1 MTKNR
6 IYDLFAVAMLMMTIA
21 APTTVAQAQNFSV
34 LYNFGTKSGDPWGPQ
49 NAGIVAQGRDGNL
62 YSTALHGGTSGFGTV
77 FKITPGGGL
86 TVLYSFDGAQG
97 ETPYGGL
104 TLGTDGNFYGTTY
117 YGGASNYGTVFKVT
131 PSGSLT
137 VLYSFTNGTDGAYP
151 LAPPIQ
157 GTDGNFYGTTS
168 QFNDGG
174 PGSLYKITS
183 SGKFTTLYHFD
194 VTHGSDPF
202 APLVLGNDGNFYGT
216 TNIGGANGYGEVFK
230 VTPSGK
236 LTVLYNFD
244 DTHGAYPVGPLVQ
257 GIDGNFYGTTSSGGT
272 GATSGVVF
280 KITAIG
286 RYTAL
291 HNINKTSDGF
301 QPYAGLVQATD
312 GNFYGANS
320 AGGAGDAGTIFK
332 ISPTNA
338 YKTLYDFDGT
348 TGSTPLVTLFQ
359 HTNGVLYGD
368 TEMGGTGSVSP
379 CTTGQCGVF
388 FSLNLGLKPFVSL
401 VSASGKVGQ
410 TVEVLGQGFTGT
422 KGVSFGGT
430 AATFKVVSSTYLT
443 ATVPS
448 GAVTGSVT
456 VTTPGGTL
464 TSNKQFRVTPQ
475 IISFKPTSGTVGTA
489 VQITGVSLTQ
499 TTEVTFGGVKATS
512 FKVNSDTQV
521 TATVPTGAKTGHIA
535 ITTAGGTVTSSG
547 IFTVT
552 Q

>member
-6 IYDLFAVAMLMMTIA
+6 ICDLFAVAMLIMTIA
-21 APTTVAQAQNFSV
+21 APTTIAQAQTFSV

-62 YSTALHGGTSGFGTV
+62 YTTALHGGTSGFGTV
-77 FKITPGGGL
+77 FKITPGGSL
-86 TVLYSFDGAQG
+86 TMLYSFDGAQG

-117 YGGASNYGTVFKVT
+117 YGGTSNAGTVFKVT

-137 VLYSFTNGTDGAYP
+137 VLYSFTNGNDGAYP
-151 LAPPIQ
+151 LAPPTQ

-174 PGSLYKITS
+174 PGSLYKITP
-183 SGKFTTLYHFD
+183 SGKFKTLYHFD

-202 APLVLGNDGNFYGT
+202 APLALGTDGNFYGT
-216 TNIGGANGYGEVFK
+216 TNIGGSDGFGEVFK

-244 DTHGAYPVGPLVQ
+244 NTHGSYPVGPLVQ
-257 GIDGNFYGTTSSGGT
+257 GSDGSFYGTASSGG
-272 GATSGVVF
+272 GANGGVVF
-280 KITAIG
+280 KITVTG
-286 RYTAL
+286 KYTVL
-291 HNINKTSDGF
+291 RNINKSTDGF

-320 AGGAGDAGTIFK
+320 AGGTGNDGAIFK

-338 YKTLYDFDGT
+338 YKVLYDFDGT
-348 TGSTPLVTLFQ
+348 EGSTPLVTLLQ
-359 HTNGVLYGD
+359 HTSGALYGD
-368 TEMGGTGSVSP
+368 TEVGGTGSASP
-379 CTTGQCGVF
+379 CTPGQCGVF
-388 FSLNLGLKPFVSL
+388 YSLNLGLKPFVTL
-401 VSASGKVGQ
+401 VSTFGKVGL
-410 TVEVLGQGFTGT
+410 TVEILGQGFTGT
-422 KGVSFGGT
+422 KGVSFNGT

-448 GAVTGSVT
+448 GATTGSVT
-456 VTTPGGTL
+456 VTTPVGKL
-464 TSNKQFRVTPQ
+464 TSNKVFRVTPQ
-475 IISFKPTSGTVGTA
+475 IISFKPTSGPVGTP
-489 VQITGVSLTQ
+489 VMITGVSLTQ
-499 TTEVTFGGVKATS
+499 TTKVTFGGVTATS
-512 FKVNSDTQV
+512 FTVNSDTKV

-535 ITTAGGTVTSSG
+535 ITTKGGTATSSG